1 MTGYAVGEPDVSKLS
16 SGISELPTT
25 ETKNLGELVREA
37 KEKYGFGG
45 KRKNRTKEKKG
56 YGIYRLSKHRNKNY
70 KRGWAWR
77 YTYRGKNK
85 IYDFT
90 ALDILHLKNKVL
102 LNHLMWRV
110 YDEELARKTAEES
123 GVPYDRLL

>member
-37 KEKYGFGG
+37 KEK
-45 KRKNRTKEKKG
+45 KG

-77 YTYRGKNK
+77 YTYHGKNK
-85 IYDFT
+85 TYDFT